1 MKAFLIYLVW
11 PNPGNASYGSPKIQI
26 LLVACALLILLSFTM
41 SFWRRNMRNP
51 VTKRLSRT
59 WPSAA
64 FWFGLIGLVLVVS
77 RVESIGFLAMRLWWV
92 ILAAVGALYL
102 FLQYR
107 IFRAR
112 HYQQMPREFTDDP
125 REKYLPRKKK

>member
-11 PNPGNASYGSPKIQI
+11 PNPGNASYDNPKIQA
-26 LLVACALLILLSFTM
+26 LLVVCVLLIIFSFAM
-41 SFWRRNMRNP
+41 RFWRRSMRNP

-59 WPSAA
+59 WSPAA

-77 RVESIGFLAMRLWWV
+77 RVESIGFLAMRLWWI
-92 ILAAVGALYL
+92 ILAGVVAFYL
-102 FLQYR
+102 FIQYK

-112 HYQQMPREFTDDP
+112 HYQQVPREFTDDP
-125 REKYLPRKKK
+125 RERYLPHRKK

>member
-1 MKAFLIYLVW
+1 MKSFLIYLVW
-11 PNPGNASYGSPKIQI
+11 PNPGNAGYDNPKIQV
-26 LLVACALLILLSFTM
+26 LLVVCVLLVLLSFTM
-41 SFWRRNMRNP
+41 RFWRRSMRNP

-77 RVESIGFLAMRLWWV
+77 RVEGIGFLAMRLWWI
-92 ILAAVGALYL
+92 ILAGVVALYL
-102 FLQYR
+102 FFQVK

-112 HYQQMPREFTDDP
+112 HYQQVPREFTDDP
-125 REKYLPRKKK
+125 REKYLPHRKK